1 MFKWGRMKLWGWKIC
16 RKAIELCTWLLHIPI
31 LKQSILSFNFLLF
44 FPLKKNF
51 FLLALAGRNL
61 RRTWSTGDISKMED
75 IYKRWTKYLD
85 STRSRV
91 NHPPPINCAFCG
103 GEHFNDNCH
112 LYPMKN
118 SWWGQELH
126 PYNQYKKKELL
137 ILRVCLRN
145 SWHTMLALKPIKTQ
159 CKIRKFMLVR
169 ATPWKIISGSKSY
182 NPTINM

>member
-112 LYPMKN
+112 LYSMKN
-118 SWWGQELH
+118 SWWVQEIH
-126 PYNQYKKKELL
+126 PYNQYEEEKTPTLKSVFAEFTTYHATSTANQ
-137 ILRVCLRN
+137 N
-145 SWHTMLALKPIKTQ
+145 SIQ
-159 CKIRKFMLVR
+159 
-169 ATPWKIISGSKSY
+169 
-182 NPTINM
+182 N